1 MLDPVGRATWST
13 KEFRILTM
21 IYRSL
26 LEEVSKL
33 ETKSPNERVL
43 VKSIQALLQRAIAED
58 EARAAKPLRTRDA
71 MEDQD

>member
-1 MLDPVGRATWST
+1 
-13 KEFRILTM
+13 M

-33 ETKSPNERVL
+33 DAKSANERVL